1 MAMNTE
7 LIGILGTLC
16 GITFGGVATWLNVR
30 SRVKQTREEWR
41 DRLEGELQRDAE
53 NKVKAYAAERDF
65 QHIKRNYEQALE
77 AMKDLQHDIDENTR
91 TLIEVKA
98 LVLAISNRLEG
109 LTARLDGNT
118 GGWGRRGEG

>member
-1 MAMNTE
+1 MNTE

-16 GITFGGVATWLNVR
+16 GIAFGGMATWLNVR

-41 DRLEGELQRDAE
+41 ERLEAELQRDAE

-77 AMKDLQHDIDENTR
+77 AMKELQHDVDENTR

-98 LVLAISNRLEG
+98 LVLAISNRFEG
-109 LTARLDGNT
+109 LAARIDGNT
-118 GGWGRRGEG
+118 GGWGRRES